1 MKTFSQSWGA
11 KCDVFGVRTRLN
23 PFLESP
29 SYILGS
35 KSNILEN
42 KNLKNIKA
50 RFLANKQ
57 VYFILWTDIVLNHAS
72 CKTME
77 ISIKCKQQW

>member
-1 MKTFSQSWGA
+1 MKTLSQNWRA
-11 KCDVFGVRTRLN
+11 KCGVFGVRARLN

-35 KSNILEN
+35 KSNIHN
-42 KNLKNIKA
+42 TDLKNIKA

-57 VYFILWTDIVLNHAS
+57 VYFIL
-72 CKTME
+72 
-77 ISIKCKQQW
+77 

>member
-1 MKTFSQSWGA
+1 MKTLSQSWGA

-29 SYILGS
+29 SYTLGS
-35 KSNILEN
+35 KSNIQN

-57 VYFILWTDIVLNHAS
+57 VYFILWTDSSQSSFLQNYRNLN
-72 CKTME
+72 
-77 ISIKCKQQW
+77 

>member
-1 MKTFSQSWGA
+1 MKTFHKAGSRNV
-11 KCDVFGVRTRLN
+11 VFLEYVSRLN

-35 KSNILEN
+35 KSNLHN
-42 KNLKNIKA
+42 KNVKNIKA

-57 VYFILWTDIVLNHAS
+57 VYFILWTDGS
-72 CKTME
+72 
-77 ISIKCKQQW
+77 